1 MPTAVPELSLSHG
14 QVLWALGR
22 GRQPEPTMVDEVR
35 YLRELGVPFRAAEL
49 GRGRG
54 NRLRY
59 RYEHLIELGVALFA
73 LRRGMRP
80 REIATLLVGNRKRLR
95 EIYRKAWSEQPE
107 AAVAS
112 EWVKSRGRIVPV
124 LANEIVLR
132 LHDRYSSAPG
142 TIELLGEKDQIGDLS
157 QLVAPVETYPGE
169 GARTLL
175 PLTRLAL
182 ELVAWAQEAPE
193 LKPGP

>member
-1 MPTAVPELSLSHG
+1 MPTAVPEMSLSHG
-14 QVLWALGR
+14 QVLWALAR
-22 GRQPEPTMVDEVR
+22 GRQPEATMVDEVR
-35 YLRELGVPFRAAEL
+35 YLRQLGVPFRPAEL

-142 TIELLGEKDQIGDLS
+142 TIELLGQKDQIRDLS
-157 QLVAPVETYPGE
+157 QLLVPVETYPGE
-169 GARTLL
+169 EARTLL

-182 ELVAWAQEAPE
+182 ELAAWAQEAPE

>member
-1 MPTAVPELSLSHG
+1 MK
-14 QVLWALGR
+14 
-22 GRQPEPTMVDEVR
+22 
-35 YLRELGVPFRAAEL
+35 
-49 GRGRG
+49 
-54 NRLRY
+54 
-59 RYEHLIELGVALFA
+59 
-73 LRRGMRP
+73 P
-80 REIATLLVGNRKRLR
+80 REIVTLLVGNRKRLR
-95 EIYRKAWSEQPE
+95 EIYRKAWSDQPE

-112 EWVKSRGRIVPV
+112 EWVKSRGRILPV

-142 TIELLGEKDQIGDLS
+142 TIELLGQKDQIRDLS
-157 QLVAPVETYPGE
+157 QLVVPVETYPGE